1 MLTHLPVAQL
11 VAIAGE
17 RGRHVDPARVDR
29 YTHALDALNP
39 LVVFRTPEGLLLADD
54 HHRLAAAVQIGR
66 DLMPVDLREGTC
78 ADAVTFAVQ
87 QATRDRSVTPEQA
100 RAAIDRWAT

>member
-1 MLTHLPVAQL
+1 MLIHLPVAHL

-17 RGRHVDPARVDR
+17 RSRHVAPARVDR
-29 YTHALDALNP
+29 CTQALDALDP
-39 LVVFRTPEGLLLADD
+39 LVVFRTPEGLLLADGY
-54 HHRLAAAVQIGR
+54 HRLAAAIQIGR
-66 DLMPVDLREGTC
+66 DLMPVDLREGTR

-100 RAAIDRWAT
+100 RAAIYRRAT